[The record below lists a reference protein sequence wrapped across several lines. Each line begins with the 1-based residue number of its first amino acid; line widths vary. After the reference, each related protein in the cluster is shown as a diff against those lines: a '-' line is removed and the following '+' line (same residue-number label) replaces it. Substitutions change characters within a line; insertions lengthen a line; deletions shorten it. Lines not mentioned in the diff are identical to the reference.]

1 MTDSIFADD
10 VDLFKHS
17 EVLEEDHTPNRI
29 VCRDKVM
36 DEYVDVLKPIY
47 KGRPPQNAFLY
58 GDTGVGKTAVTK
70 YLIKQLKDDIAAKNA
85 EPEEDDQTD
94 LTVVRINCQNLTS
107 KRERTSSYQVAVA
120 LVNELRP
127 PEQMIAATGYA
138 PQAVYSM
145 LYHEIDKLGGT
156 VLIILD
162 EVDRIGEDDTILY
175 ELPRAR
181 DNEKVQ
187 TARIGLIGISNDY
200 TFRSNLSPKVKDTLC
215 ESEIKFPAYDANQLR
230 RILHIRSENAFYGT
244 DIRYPDDPGYDEAV
258 TEADAKSE
266 SDEYVFVSEAMSTD
280 VIPLCAA
287 FAMRES
293 SGSARRAIRLL
304 RRSGEIAEGRGVS
317 QITEDHVRQAMDD
330 LEYGDM
336 VDSITDQDAQKHYL
350 LAAIANLAE
359 QNALPARVKTI
370 YAAYEKVYARFE
382 GEPLGQ
388 RGMYNHLTKLAML
401 GFLNNIENNTGR
413 KGGQYYEF
421 EFSDEIDAD
430 KIRKAFKR
438 MEIDWPQVNISVTRH
453 QGP

>member
-1 MTDSIFADD
+1 MSDSIFADD
-10 VDLFKHS
+10 VELFKNS
-17 EVLEEDHTPNRI
+17 EVLEEDHTPEQI
-29 VCRDKVM
+29 VCRDEVM

-70 YLIKQLKDDIAAKNA
+70 YLIKQLRKDITEKNTDLD
-85 EPEEDDQTD
+85 EEEQTD

-120 LVNELRP
+120 LVNELRA
-127 PEQMIAATGYA
+127 PEHMIAATGYA
-138 PQAVYSM
+138 PQAIYSM
-145 LYHEIDKLGGT
+145 LYDEIDKLGGT
-156 VLIILD
+156 VLVILD
-162 EVDRIGEDDTILY
+162 EVDRIGDDDTILY

-187 TARIGLIGISNDY
+187 AARIGLIGISNDY
-200 TFRSNLSPKVKDTLC
+200 TFRSNLSPKVRDTLC

-230 RILHIRSENAFYGT
+230 RILRMRAENAFHNT
-244 DIRYPDDPGYDEAV
+244 RVFSPDDPEYNEYASEEQQAADE
-258 TEADAKSE
+258 D
-266 SDEYVFVSEAMSTD
+266 VFVSKVMEND

-304 RRSGEIAEGRGVS
+304 RRSGEIAEGQGIS
-317 QITEDHVRQAMDD
+317 QITEEHVRQAMED

-336 VDSITDQDAQKHYL
+336 VDSITDQDAQKQYI
-350 LAAIANLAE
+350 LAALANLSE
-359 QNALPARVKTI
+359 QNATPARVKTI
-370 YAAYEKVYARFE
+370 YAAYKRVYSRFE

-388 RGMYNHLTKLAML
+388 RGMYNHLTKLVML
-401 GFLNNIENNTGR
+401 GFLNQIENNTGR

-421 EFSDEIDAD
+421 EFSDEVGAE
-430 KIRKAFKR
+430 KVREAFKR
-438 MEIDWPQVNISVTRH
+438 METTWPKVNISSI
-453 QGP
+453 